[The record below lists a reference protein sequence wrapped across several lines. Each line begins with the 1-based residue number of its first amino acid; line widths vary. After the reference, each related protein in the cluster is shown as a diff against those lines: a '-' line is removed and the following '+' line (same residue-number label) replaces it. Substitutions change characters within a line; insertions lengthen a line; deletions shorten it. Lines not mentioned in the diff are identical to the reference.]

1 DRLMLIGFTTQR
13 TDDCQQPTIAWPT
26 RQAPVNTPVEGPTP
40 QAPEQEPAIEVPS
53 SDEGE
58 DKVEDFDASTSRC
71 RGPAIRC
78 RHTKEWR
85 ELVDGFGLCSPG
97 RWRPLARDA
106 RASSS
111 EWEHAEKLRGVL
123 LEAVRT
129 TIKDPRA
136 TAYALATG
144 RMQASPFSREVVQR
158 VRTQLANLLPDPEAA
173 LRMPPGQP
181 FMLHLLSQSL
191 EVLGDPDFKILD
203 HGTESF
209 AEGVPLG
216 WDKPIPRTPQ
226 VFSQRTTFRKL
237 DESEY
242 DPSMLNYR
250 SAELNAEQLEAK
262 FREDESAGL
271 MLCTTEAEAKR
282 TYGEDAV
289 LIAAMGAVTKANG
302 DVRPLHDGTHGINL
316 NNKIRILDKLQ
327 VPGPEDL
334 QEVASRVKESKE
346 APFALCADIKQ
357 AHRNVKVRESD
368 WLFAAVGR
376 WAFRVLQSDSFYMLI
391 YVDDLRVIVYGPDK
405 FITLW
410 ALFLALEVLGTPFA
424 YHKFHGGLEMDYIGY
439 HINYF
444 AWASGISAKRA
455 GWITE
460 WITRAESSNWVVTG
474 RQLVEFVGRMN
485 FVTRMLTWMKPFLA
499 PLFAWQS
506 VLNRSTAAQ
515 LPEMAILG
523 LRFFRFQFEAGAR
536 LDAVH

>member
-1 DRLMLIGFTTQR
+1 MPGKAFFAGAFCKGPFFGLRQSCRNFPMVVQCFTCLLRQAFPGQVFSSFAIFDNVAASMHKDSRNAPHPNLLLALSKFQHGEVWHECSTGTVVREVRGIARNGCLLPVADGPQVLPAHEVFHQTEPWTGDRLMLIGFTTQR
-13 TDDCQQPTIAWPT
+13 TNELPPADHGLLLSLGFVLPSSPALKKGRAVAID
-26 RQAPVNTPVEGPTP
+26 GKDP
-40 QAPEQEPAIEVPS
+40 QTAPEQEPAIEVPS

-71 RGPAIRC
+71 RGPAIKC

-123 LEAVRT
+123 LEEVRT

-136 TAYALATG
+136 AAYALATG
-144 RMQASPFSREVVQR
+144 RMKASPFGQEVVQR
-158 VRTQLANLLPDPEAA
+158 VRTKLANLLPDPEAA

-191 EVLGDPDFKILD
+191 EVLGDPDFRILD

-209 AEGVPLG
+209 AEG
-216 WDKPIPRTPQ
+216 

-357 AHRNVKVRESD
+357 AHRNVK
-368 WLFAAVGR
+368 
-376 WAFRVLQSDSFYMLI
+376 
-391 YVDDLRVIVYGPDK
+391 
-405 FITLW
+405 
-410 ALFLALEVLGTPFA
+410 
-424 YHKFHGGLEMDYIGY
+424 
-439 HINYF
+439 
-444 AWASGISAKRA
+444 
-455 GWITE
+455 
-460 WITRAESSNWVVTG
+460 
-474 RQLVEFVGRMN
+474 
-485 FVTRMLTWMKPFLA
+485 
-499 PLFAWQS
+499 
-506 VLNRSTAAQ
+506 
-515 LPEMAILG
+515 
-523 LRFFRFQFEAGAR
+523 
-536 LDAVH
+536 